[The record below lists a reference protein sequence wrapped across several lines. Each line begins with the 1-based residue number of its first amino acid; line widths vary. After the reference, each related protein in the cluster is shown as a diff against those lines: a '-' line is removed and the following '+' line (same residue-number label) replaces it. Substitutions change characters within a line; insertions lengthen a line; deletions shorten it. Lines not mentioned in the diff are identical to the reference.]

1 MRAMLPVGLV
11 AFALLTP
18 RLQPAPHAQES
29 PIIAAMRDELK
40 RSMEQLRLKDE
51 PAPYYID
58 YEIDDIA
65 TTRVIARLGSLLDDT
80 STRGRTLYV
89 DVRVGDYTFDSSRFV
104 VQGRGGGG
112 GDGSSPVTLDDD
124 YDVMRRQIWLATDAA
139 YKRAV
144 SIFARK
150 KAAFQN
156 RASVDAIPDLS
167 RETPVA
173 TVQPSPIAGASPSRQ
188 TWIDR
193 TQQLSRIFVPSRT
206 IENSDVWAVESRGMR
221 YYVNSEGFTTQM
233 PIQLATLRVTAE
245 SQADDSMT
253 LRDGFSLIEKR
264 LEDMPPMEALVAR
277 TTDVVARLTAQRTA
291 AVGEEFTGP
300 VLLEGQASA
309 EFVAE
314 TLVPLMVARRPA
326 DSDNPR
332 FAQSQGQGSP
342 FLRRIGLRVLSD
354 SFSASDTPSLGTYGG
369 RPVPGA
375 YQADDEGMRPKDVT
389 LVERGRLLTL
399 LTSRTPQ
406 KNLLQSN
413 GHGRAGGAQAGVF
426 QLQSALA
433 VPAAELKSKYLEVL
447 KAQDKPFGY
456 IVRGIANPS
465 EMTVGNGPGGPFIID
480 VVKVTSD
487 GRETPVRGLRFGA
500 VPPTAFRDLVEA
512 SQERMLYNYRVSGT
526 DAASL
531 IVPSLMFEELE
542 IQKVTDI
549 VQKPPVVPSPLQVSA
564 GDARR

>member
-1 MRAMLPVGLV
+1 
-11 AFALLTP
+11 
-18 RLQPAPHAQES
+18 
-29 PIIAAMRDELK
+29 MRDELK
-40 RSMEQLRLKDE
+40 RAMADLRLKDE

-58 YEIDDIA
+58 YEIDDVS
-65 TTRVIARLGSLLDDT
+65 TTRVIARLGALLDDT
-80 STRGRTLYV
+80 VSRSRTLYV
-89 DVRVGDYTFDSSRFV
+89 DVRVGDYAFDSSRFV
-104 VQGRGGGG
+104 IQGRGGGG
-112 GDGSSPVTLDDD
+112 GGGDGTAAITLDDD

-144 SIFARK
+144 SVFARK

-156 RASVDAIPDLS
+156 RAGGDSIPDLS
-167 RETPVA
+167 REAPVA
-173 TVQPSPIAGASPSRQ
+173 TVRPSSAASSVRR
-188 TWIDR
+188 TWIER
-193 TQQLSRIFVPSRT
+193 TQQLSALFASSPA
-206 IENSDVWAVESRGMR
+206 IESSDVWAIETRGSR
-221 YYVNSEGFTTQM
+221 YYVNSEGFTTLM

-245 SQADDSMT
+245 SQADDSMM
-253 LRDGFSLIEKR
+253 LRDGFSLIENR
-264 LEDMPPMEALVAR
+264 LEDMPPMSVLSAR
-277 TTDVVARLTAQRTA
+277 TSNVVQHLTAQRRA
-291 AVGEEFTGP
+291 PVGEEFTGP
-300 VLLEGQASA
+300 LLLEGQASA
-309 EFVAE
+309 EFVAQ

-354 SFSASDTPSLGTYGG
+354 SFSASDTPSLEMYGG

-375 YQADDEGMRPKDVT
+375 YAADDEGMPPKDVT
-389 LVERGRLLTL
+389 LVEKGRLLTL

-426 QLQSALA
+426 QLQSAQA
-433 VPAAELKSKYLEVL
+433 VPASELKAKYLEVL

-465 EMTVGNGPGGPFIID
+465 EITVGGGPGGPFILD
-480 VVKVTSD
+480 VVKVTLD
-487 GRETPVRGLRFGA
+487 GREEPVRGIRFGNVA
-500 VPPTAFRDLVEA
+500 PTVFRDLVEA
-512 SQERMLYNYRVSGT
+512 SQERLLYNYRVSGT

-542 IQKVTDI
+542 LLKVTD
-549 VQKPPVVPSPLQVSA
+549 VLQKPPIVPSPL
-564 GDARR
+564 RN

>member
-1 MRAMLPVGLV
+1 MRSICPVAVV
-11 AFALLTP
+11 ASVLLISAS
-18 RLQPAPHAQES
+18 APLAQES
-29 PIIAAMRDELK
+29 PIVTAMRDELK
-40 RSMEQLRLKDE
+40 RSMAELRVKDE

-58 YEIDDIA
+58 YEIDDVS
-65 TTRVIARLGSLLDDT
+65 TTRVIARLGSLLDD
-80 STRGRTLYV
+80 SVSRSRTLYV

-112 GDGSSPVTLDDD
+112 GGDGSAAVTLDDD

-139 YKRAV
+139 YKRAISV
-144 SIFARK
+144 FARK

-156 RASVDAIPDLS
+156 RAGGEAIPDLS

-173 TVQPSPIAGASPSRQ
+173 TVQPPSGAVSGGSSAAAAARR
-188 TWIDR
+188 TWIER
-193 TQQLSRIFVPSRT
+193 TKQLSAIFASSQV
-206 IENSDVWAVESRGMR
+206 IESSDVWAIETSGTR
-221 YYVNSEGFTTQM
+221 YYVNSEGFTTLM

-245 SQADDSMT
+245 SQADDSML
-253 LRDGFSLIEKR
+253 LRDGFSLVENR
-264 LEDMPPMEALVAR
+264 LEDMPAMAALSAR
-277 TTDVVARLTAQRTA
+277 TSGVVQHLTAQRTA
-291 AVGEEFTGP
+291 TVGEEFTGP

-314 TLVPLMVARRPA
+314 TLVPLMVARRPP

-332 FAQSQGQGSP
+332 FTQAQGQGSP

-354 SFSASDTPSLGTYGG
+354 SFSASDTPSLGVYGG

-375 YQADDEGMRPKDVT
+375 YAADDEGMRPKDVT
-389 LVERGRLLTL
+389 LVDKGRLVTL

-426 QLQSALA
+426 QLQSAQA
-433 VPAAELKSKYLEVL
+433 VPASDLKAKYLELL

-456 IVRGIANPS
+456 IVRGIANPT
-465 EMTVGNGPGGPFIID
+465 EITVGGGPGGPFILD

-487 GRETPVRGLRFGA
+487 GREEPVRGLRFGNVA
-500 VPPTAFRDLVEA
+500 PTVFRDLVEA

-549 VQKPPVVPSPLQVSA
+549 LQKPPIVPSPL
-564 GDARR
+564 RN